1 MAYKAIDIARWF
13 LSRNNRAKE
22 FEGADDMTLLN
33 LMRLCYY
40 AEGCSLALDRGSLF
54 DEDILAWEFGAAVLE
69 IYDAYDDPCH
79 LPFGSDEDYAAVE
92 KISSDDKALLEEVY
106 RTFAQYSPWYLRE
119 MNRGETPWLE
129 ATQNGTTF
137 PRENPYCPPNGIIS
151 RDTMKDYFKANYV
164 GEPTKESEPPP
175 KTRNPRKIKPK

>member
-1 MAYKAIDIARWF
+1 
-13 LSRNNRAKE
+13 
-22 FEGADDMTLLN
+22 MTLLN

-69 IYDAYDDPCH
+69 IYDAYDDPHH
-79 LPFGSDEDYAAVE
+79 LPFGSDEDYASVE

-164 GEPTKESEPPP
+164 G
-175 KTRNPRKIKPK
+175 